1 MLLPAID
8 PMADKT
14 LEFQTNFIT
23 SSHAPNIIQ
32 MLVSNK
38 CILANDQNTKRY
50 NYNLLSKIYNYEL
63 IIFNLLQFHMY

>member
-23 SSHAPNIIQ
+23 SRHAPEVIQ

-38 CILANDQNTKRY
+38 FILENDQNTK
-50 NYNLLSKIYNYEL
+50 K
-63 IIFNLLQFHMY
+63 

>member
-14 LEFQTNFIT
+14 QEFQTHFIT
-23 SSHAPNIIQ
+23 SSHAPEIIQ

-38 CILANDQNTKRY
+38 FILENDQTTKR
-50 NYNLLSKIYNYEL
+50 
-63 IIFNLLQFHMY
+63 

>member
-8 PMADKT
+8 PMSDKT

-23 SSHAPNIIQ
+23 SDHAPEIIQ

-38 CILANDQNTKRY
+38 FISANDQNTKR
-50 NYNLLSKIYNYEL
+50 
-63 IIFNLLQFHMY
+63 

>member
-23 SSHAPNIIQ
+23 SCHAPEIIQ

-38 CILANDQNTKRY
+38 FILANDQNTKRY
-50 NYNLLSKIYNYEL
+50 FIN
-63 IIFNLLQFHMY
+63 

>member
-23 SSHAPNIIQ
+23 SSYAPEIIQ
-32 MLVSNK
+32 MLISNK
-38 CILANDQNTKRY
+38 LIVANDQCTKR
-50 NYNLLSKIYNYEL
+50 
-63 IIFNLLQFHMY
+63 

>member
-14 LEFQTNFIT
+14 LKFQTNFIT
-23 SSHAPNIIQ
+23 SSRAPEIIQ

-38 CILANDQNTKRY
+38 FILTNDQNTKR
-50 NYNLLSKIYNYEL
+50 
-63 IIFNLLQFHMY
+63 

>member
-23 SSHAPNIIQ
+23 SSHAPEIIQ

-38 CILANDQNTKRY
+38 FMLANDQNTKR
-50 NYNLLSKIYNYEL
+50 
-63 IIFNLLQFHMY
+63 

>member
-23 SSHAPNIIQ
+23 NSHTPEIIQ
-32 MLVSNK
+32 MLVSNE
-38 CILANDQNTKRY
+38 LNVANDQNTKR
-50 NYNLLSKIYNYEL
+50 
-63 IIFNLLQFHMY
+63 